1 MTGLRNKNFIKII
14 LTKAPVI
21 LLFVSVLNDYDF
33 NYLSLKYFS
42 FNFSYILIFYYS
54 LKKSES
60 LGYTYIFIAGLF
72 NDVVTGT
79 PVGLSSLMYLILCVA
94 ASYLRNITLRPSLLK
109 DCIFFLL
116 TILIINSLL
125 FLSLKFIFNFE
136 LNYFDQIIMCAHYS
150 HGVLIRYSV
159 YSQYTYTVC
168 PCKVA
173 YVLPREGTCTC
184 ICTFGCCV

>member
-1 MTGLRNKNFIKII
+1 MTVLRNKNFIRII
-14 LTKAPVI
+14 LLKVPLI

-33 NYLSLKYFS
+33 NYLGLKYFS

-60 LGYTYIFIAGLF
+60 LGYSYIFIAGLF

-79 PVGLSSLMYLILCVA
+79 PIGLSSLMYLILCVA
-94 ASYLRNITLRPSLLK
+94 ASYLRNITLRPSLIK

-125 FLSLKFIFNFE
+125 FIILNFIFDYE
-136 LNYFDQIIMCAHYS
+136 LNYFDQIINIIYTFLFYFFFSNLFDFFES
-150 HGVLIRYSV
+150 HILGNKNVW
-159 YSQYTYTVC
+159 
-168 PCKVA
+168 
-173 YVLPREGTCTC
+173 
-184 ICTFGCCV
+184 